1 MSSRFSSLMHS
12 HSPASHHSARP
23 SNRTIQPVDLSK
35 PRPFTNPPS
44 PLTFFACLL
53 HSIPSSL
60 STINGFRK
68 HIRISRTH
76 QLIAQS
82 SLLHNLT

>member
-23 SNRTIQPVDLSK
+23 TTGPSNVHLSK

-44 PLTFFACLL
+44 PLTFFVCLL

-68 HIRISRTH
+68 HIRILRTH